1 MVKITVTKTKDN
13 KICNLLVEGHA
24 LSGEHGYDL
33 VCAGVSAITFGG
45 LNALENP
52 KNFLI
57 DNKEAHIEVTSLKQI
72 SNHDE
77 NVLETMVIQYK
88 TIEESYKKYVRVVE
102 KGC

>member
-13 KICNLLVEGHA
+13 KICHLLVEGHA
-24 LSGEHGYDL
+24 LSGEKGSDL
-33 VCAGVSAITFGG
+33 VCAGVSTITFGG

-52 KNFLI
+52 KDFLI
-57 DNKEAHIEVTSLKQI
+57 DNKEAHIEVTSLKPI

-77 NVLETMVIQYK
+77 IVLETMLIQYK
-88 TIEESYKKYVRVVE
+88 SIEETNKKYVRVME